1 MNAIAIPA
9 GSSHTRRDG
18 DEGDE
23 GGVGGTD
30 FLGGPGRA
38 GVARCQVLTNR
49 IRLLVSSGW

>member
-9 GSSHTRRDG
+9 GSSHTRRD
-18 DEGDE
+18 GDE